1 MEGNLKNSYKALE
14 KNLMS
19 LSVCNVG
26 NQKCEPLYQW
36 GPGVRDHYLIHHIT
50 AGKGFYTCADKT
62 YELHAGDSFLVYPNT
77 EITYCADRNDPWEY
91 VWVGFS
97 GSDAPSI
104 LKATDFRKNSPVI
117 INNPMSDAIERQI
130 HHIFEARGNEFEHA
144 VEMTGRLY
152 TTLALFMKSASRQE
166 QKNSYAT
173 YAGKAVEYIS
183 ARYSYP
189 ITIEDIAD
197 YIGISR
203 SHLFR
208 SFEKTIGKSPK
219 EYLTEY
225 RIRQACILLKK
236 SDLSI
241 TAIANSVGFDNS
253 LYFSKAF
260 HKAKGMAPR
269 DYAKSHRTLKSL

>member
-1 MEGNLKNSYKALE
+1 MNTSKTSYKALE

-19 LSVCNVG
+19 LSVYNVG
-26 NQKCEPLYQW
+26 SQKCTPLYQW
-36 GPGVRDHYLIHHIT
+36 GPGVRDHYLIHHIISGKGYYK
-50 AGKGFYTCADKT
+50 AGKET
-62 YELHAGDSFLVYPNT
+62 YALSSGDSFLVYPNT
-77 EITYCADRNDPWEY
+77 EITYWADKEDPWEY

-104 LKATDFRKNSPVI
+104 LKATDFRKTSPVI
-117 INNPMSDAIERQI
+117 TDNPMSEAIERQI
-130 HHIFEARGNEFEHA
+130 RHIYEAHGNEFEHS

-152 TTLALFMKSASRQE
+152 TTLALFMKGASRQE

-173 YAGKAVEYIS
+173 YADKGVEYIS
-183 ARYSYP
+183 SRYSYP
-189 ITIEDIAD
+189 ITIEDVAD

-208 SFEKTIGKSPK
+208 SFENIIGKSPK

-260 HKAKGMAPR
+260 RKAKGMTPSE
-269 DYAKSHRTLKSL
+269 YARTHRETK